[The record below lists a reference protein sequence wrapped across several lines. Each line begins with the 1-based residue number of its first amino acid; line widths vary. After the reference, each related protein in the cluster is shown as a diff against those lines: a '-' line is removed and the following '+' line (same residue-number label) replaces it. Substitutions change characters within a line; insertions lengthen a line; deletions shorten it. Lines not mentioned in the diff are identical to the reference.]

1 MCHGIRWSATSF
13 DQEART
19 TPSTSIIS
27 EKTEPLFSE
36 ILHARIH
43 RRRMVTDPVSLC
55 RIVSGQQLA
64 GSATLIIWR
73 RLLNVVGATEE
84 DTSILSPDRIL
95 SIKDSNVEA
104 KLRAPAGLSNTKCKC
119 IISIAKCFR
128 DGTISD
134 ALLGGHVSD
143 DEVRSRLMAIKGVGP
158 WTICFDSS
166 TLGIRSFNDQLIL
179 SDSPIISSVQMF
191 LIYNNHR
198 SDVLPIGDFAMRKG
212 TC

>member
-1 MCHGIRWSATSF
+1 
-13 DQEART
+13 
-19 TPSTSIIS
+19 
-27 EKTEPLFSE
+27 
-36 ILHARIH
+36 
-43 RRRMVTDPVSLC
+43 MVTDPVSLC

-64 GSATLIIWR
+64 GSAALIIWR

-84 DTSILSPDRIL
+84 DTSILSPDRKL

-104 KLRAPAGLSNTKCKC
+104 KLWAPAGLSNTKCKC